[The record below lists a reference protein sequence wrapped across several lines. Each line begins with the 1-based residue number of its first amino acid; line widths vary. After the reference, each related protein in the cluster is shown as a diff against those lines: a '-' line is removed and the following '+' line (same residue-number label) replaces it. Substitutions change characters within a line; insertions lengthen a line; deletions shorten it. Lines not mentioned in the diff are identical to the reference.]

1 MTNKQVPLVGK
12 AYPVA
17 KKRLASRLRRTY
29 VSGIAS
35 ALLLGVVI
43 AGPVQAQTP
52 SSALATVAV
61 ERRALADMVLLDG
74 VIEAVQQSTVSAQT
88 SGKVLQLPFDVDD
101 SVRPGDLIVQLED
114 SEQRARVSQAQATIN
129 EARAALAD
137 ARQRFTRIESV
148 HQRGLVSRQEFDQAR
163 NNLAAAQARAERAQA
178 SMAEAR
184 EQLGYTRIEA
194 PYGGILTERH
204 VEIGESVSPG
214 QPLLS
219 GLSLE
224 QLRVVV
230 NLPQRYAAS
239 ARAERQATVTL
250 ADGRVLQ
257 TGEMTFYP
265 YANASTHT
273 FRLRM
278 ALTEPNGSLFP
289 GMLVKV
295 GVPVNHTQTLLVP
308 ASSLVQ
314 RSELRA
320 VYVLDSN
327 GRPRLRQVRTGVI
340 ANGQIEILAG
350 VSAGEQVVVNATE
363 LLGSSALSLPS
374 VQEQKL

>member
-1 MTNKQVPLVGK
+1 LNKLRNK
-12 AYPVA
+12 EYPVVNNQ
-17 KKRLASRLRRTY
+17 LISRPLRAYVGAVVGVLLWGFTLSAQAQL
-29 VSGIAS
+29 VSGE
-35 ALLLGVVI
+35 L
-43 AGPVQAQTP
+43 T
-52 SSALATVAV
+52 TVRV
-61 ERRALADMVLLDG
+61 ESRALADTVLLDG

-114 SEQRARVSQAQATIN
+114 SEQRARVSQAQAAVN
-129 EARAALAD
+129 EAQASLAD
-137 ARQRFTRIESV
+137 ARQSFARIESV
-148 HQRGLVSRQEFDQAR
+148 HKRGLVSGQEFDQAR
-163 NNLAAAQARAERAQA
+163 NNLAGAQARAERADA
-178 SMAEAR
+178 GMVEAR
-184 EQLGYTRIEA
+184 EQLSYTRIEA

-204 VEIGESVSPG
+204 VEVGESVSPG
-214 QPLLS
+214 QALLS

-230 NLPQRYAAS
+230 DLPQRYAAS

-250 ADGRVLQ
+250 ADGRVLK

-265 YANASTHT
+265 YASAKTHT

-295 GVPVNHTQTLLVP
+295 EVPVSHSQTLLIP

-327 GRPRLRQVRTGVI
+327 GNPRLRQVRTGKI
-340 ANGQIEILAG
+340 ADGQIEILAG
-350 VSAGEQVVVNATE
+350 VSAGEQVVVNAAE
-363 LLGSSALSLPS
+363 LLGSARLPLPS
-374 VQEQKL
+374 AQEQKP